1 MENIFDF
8 VLHDYKHTSTNC
20 LTQLCTYDCASMSK
34 EVRWLLCCISI
45 VKRMHDADRPCSWVD
60 ILRHLSDYDYFI
72 NLQITFQ
79 VVPDS
84 IIGRHLPGALC
95 IACYVGAVDVVN
107 LLLTHGVDPNATDP
121 TN

>member
-1 MENIFDF
+1 
-8 VLHDYKHTSTNC
+8 
-20 LTQLCTYDCASMSK
+20 MSK